1 MQSFFDE
8 LCDMFG
14 LKYND
19 FWVTYQGRP
28 CQSNTLAY
36 SLPHGAWMS
45 INFRCHG
52 GGKRGHPSKKAEK
65 EEEVAPGANPFKESE
80 QDFVKDT
87 DGKLF
92 ESVFNTATDARTI
105 VVDDLLNS
113 MSIVTLSEMSA
124 VLAAGGKTN
133 HMLKIKMA
141 VDNMPFIKDM
151 VTVKDKL
158 TKSIEMTK
166 TKIAAAI
173 WEYVCSQ
180 SDDQQFDMTILKMNV
195 AATLKAKKAAMQD

>member
-1 MQSFFDE
+1 
-8 LCDMFG
+8 
-14 LKYND
+14 
-19 FWVTYQGRP
+19 
-28 CQSNTLAY
+28 
-36 SLPHGAWMS
+36 
-45 INFRCHG
+45 
-52 GGKRGHPSKKAEK
+52 
-65 EEEVAPGANPFKESE
+65 
-80 QDFVKDT
+80 
-87 DGKLF
+87 
-92 ESVFNTATDARTI
+92 VFNTATDARPT

-124 VLAAGGKTN
+124 VLAGGGKTN

-158 TKSIEMTK
+158 TKSIEL

-173 WEYVCSQ
+173 WEHVCAQ

-195 AATLKAKKAAMQD
+195 SFILKANKATMQD

>member
-1 MQSFFDE
+1 
-8 LCDMFG
+8 
-14 LKYND
+14 
-19 FWVTYQGRP
+19 
-28 CQSNTLAY
+28 
-36 SLPHGAWMS
+36 MS

-65 EEEVAPGANPFKESE
+65 EEELAPGANPFKESE

-92 ESVFNTATDARTI
+92 ESVFNTAIDARP
-105 VVDDLLNS
+105 VVVEDLLNS
-113 MSIVTLSEMSA
+113 MSLMTLMEMAA
-124 VLAAGGKTN
+124 VLAAGNKTV
-133 HMLKIKMA
+133 HMLKIKLA

-151 VTVKDKL
+151 VTAKDKL
-158 TKSIEMTK
+158 TKSIDLTK
-166 TKIAAAI
+166 TKIAAAV

-195 AATLKAKKAAMQD
+195 AAVIKATKATMQD